1 MDIEVIRAKIAQGRY
16 VIAFTH
22 TEKLR
27 QRRIRA
33 EDIEQAVKSGEI
45 REDYADDPRGPS
57 CLILGMTGKRPL
69 HVVFGRL
76 DADEI
81 LVITAYNPDPEQW
94 ENDWRTRRS
103 R

>member
-16 VIAFTH
+16 VIA
-22 TEKLR
+22 
-27 QRRIRA
+27 
-33 EDIEQAVKSGEI
+33 
-45 REDYADDPRGPS
+45 S
-57 CLILGMTGKRPL
+57 CLILGMAAKRPL

-81 LVITAYNPDPEQW
+81 LVITAYDPDPEQW
-94 ENDWRTRRS
+94 ENNWRTRRS